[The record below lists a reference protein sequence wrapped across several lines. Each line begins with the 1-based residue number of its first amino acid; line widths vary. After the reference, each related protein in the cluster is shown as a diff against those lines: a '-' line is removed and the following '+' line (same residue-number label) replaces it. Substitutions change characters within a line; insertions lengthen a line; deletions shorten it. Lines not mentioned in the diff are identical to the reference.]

1 MKNKYNNKKYYEDG
15 EKFDSALERDV
26 YLALIEKRKNGL
38 ISGLEFQKKFLLQDK
53 FECDGVKY
61 RKIEYIADFFYYE
74 NGNPVVVD
82 AKGFQTDVYK
92 LKKKMFA
99 YKYNMNIVE
108 ITRKN
113 FKKYF

>member
-61 RKIEYIADFFYYE
+61 RKIDLKEDKKIETRFVYRLCLYFFSC
-74 NGNPVVVD
+74 
-82 AKGFQTDVYK
+82 
-92 LKKKMFA
+92 
-99 YKYNMNIVE
+99 
-108 ITRKN
+108 
-113 FKKYF
+113 